1 MDKKVAVI
9 QTIRTLLTNAD
20 FHARNRVK
28 PKYFTRKR
36 VLTFSIV
43 LILILQK
50 SVKSL
55 QLVLNEFFGQL
66 STFVSLTVLTVS
78 NSAFSQARQKLS
90 HTAFIE
96 LHRTAVVEN
105 YYADDQY
112 QTWQGFRLL
121 GVDGSKIRLPDTPEI
136 RKEFGVFA
144 VKNQS
149 GVELGEQP
157 WALASVCYDVLNEIV
172 LDAILAHGKAYEVD
186 VAVKHLR
193 YLRAN
198 DLLIG
203 DMNYPSYQFL
213 AELSVLRQKRGC
225 HYLFR
230 CSSGSFTPA
239 RELFATDERESV
251 IVTLT
256 VPKDKRRE
264 IKRLGLPQ
272 QITVRFVRVILDD
285 GTVEVLVTS
294 LIDERRYPTSLFKEL
309 YNLRWGVETLYDR
322 IKNLLSLENFSGT
335 TVEAVKQDFYATI
348 FICGLEAI
356 LTEDASDILESKTP
370 QNQYPQQVNKMVSFN
385 TIKNHVIALLFSEEP
400 ASELCAKLTRL
411 FLTNPVCVRKDRQ
424 VARKKTS
431 PRAALH
437 YQKRKRKFCY

>member
-1 MDKKVAVI
+1 MSKRLLHDPHFK
-9 QTIRTLLTNAD
+9 IR
-20 FHARNRVK
+20 HRVN
-28 PKYFTRKR
+28 PKYFTRNR
-36 VLTFSIV
+36 VLLFSIV
-43 LILILQK
+43 LVLILQK

-55 QLVLNEFFGQL
+55 QLVLNEFFGAL
-66 STFVSLTVLTVS
+66 SMCLSLSALTVS

-96 LHRTAVVEN
+96 LHRTAVVET

-112 QTWQGFRLL
+112 QSWQGFRLV

-136 RKEFGVFA
+136 RKEFGTFA

-157 WALASVCYDVLNEIV
+157 WGLASVCYDVLNDIP

-193 YLRAN
+193 YLRAT
-198 DLLIG
+198 DLLLG
-203 DMNYPSYQFL
+203 DMNYPSYRFL
-213 AELSVLRQKRGC
+213 AEMSVLRQTRGC

-239 RELFATDERESV
+239 RELFVSDARESV
-251 IVTLT
+251 IVTLS
-256 VPKDKRRE
+256 VPQDKRRE

-272 QITVRFVRVILDD
+272 QITVRFVRVVLDD
-285 GTVEVLVTS
+285 GTVEVLVSS
-294 LIDERRYPTSLFKEL
+294 LVDENRYPTALFKEL
-309 YNLRWGVETLYDR
+309 YNLRWGVETFYDR
-322 IKNLLSLENFSGT
+322 LKNLLSLENFSGT

-348 FICGLEAI
+348 YICGMEAV
-356 LTEDASDILESKTP
+356 LTEEASDILESKTP
-370 QNQYPQQVNKMVSFN
+370 QNRYPQQVNKMVSFN
-385 TIKNHVIALLFSEEP
+385 AIKNHVIALLLSDEPVSEV
-400 ASELCAKLTRL
+400 CAKLTRL
-411 FLTNPVCVRKDRQ
+411 FLTNPVCIRHDRQ

>member
-1 MDKKVAVI
+1 MLEITHIFFRETCMNKKSTVI
-9 QTIRTLLTNAD
+9 QMSKRLLHD
-20 FHARNRVK
+20 PHFKVRHRVN
-28 PKYFTRKR
+28 PKYFTRRR

-43 LILILQK
+43 LVLILQK

-55 QLVLNEFFGQL
+55 QLVLNEFFGAL
-66 STFVSLTVLTVS
+66 SMSMSLSALTVS

-90 HTAFIE
+90 HSAFIE
-96 LHRTAVVEN
+96 LHRAAVVEP

-112 QTWQGFRLL
+112 QTWQGFRLV

-136 RKEFGVFA
+136 RKEFGTFA

-157 WALASVCYDVLNEIV
+157 WGLASVCYDVLNDIP

-186 VAVKHLR
+186 LAVKHLR

-203 DMNYPSYQFL
+203 DMNYPSYRLL
-213 AELSVLRQKRGC
+213 AEMSVLRQKRGC
-225 HYLFR
+225 HYLLR
-230 CSSGSFTPA
+230 CSSGSFIPA

-251 IVTLT
+251 IVTLS

-272 QITVRFVRVILDD
+272 QITVRFVRVVLDD
-285 GTVEVLVTS
+285 GTVEVLVSS
-294 LIDERRYPTSLFKEL
+294 LRAEHRYPTALFKAL
-309 YNLRWGVETLYDR
+309 YHLRWGVETLYDR

-335 TVEAVKQDFYATI
+335 SVEAVKQDFYATI
-348 FICGLEAI
+348 YICGLEAV
-356 LTEDASDILESKTP
+356 LTEDARVLLESNPPPQKWSHSMPSKT
-370 QNQYPQQVNKMVSFN
+370 M
-385 TIKNHVIALLFSEEP
+385 
-400 ASELCAKLTRL
+400 
-411 FLTNPVCVRKDRQ
+411 
-424 VARKKTS
+424 
-431 PRAALH
+431 
-437 YQKRKRKFCY
+437 

>member
-1 MDKKVAVI
+1 MDKKVVVI
-9 QTIRTLLTNAD
+9 QTSKSLLTNAD
-20 FHARNRVK
+20 FQARHRVE
-28 PKYFTRKR
+28 PKYFTRNR

-43 LILILQK
+43 LALILQK

-55 QLVLNEFFGQL
+55 QLVLNEFFGSL
-66 STFVSLTVLTVS
+66 SMCVSLTVLTVT

-96 LHRTAVVEN
+96 LHRTSVVET
-105 YYADDQY
+105 YYADDHY

-121 GVDGSKIRLPDTPEI
+121 AVDGSKIRLPDTPEI
-136 RKEFGVFA
+136 RKAFGTISVA
-144 VKNQS
+144 NQS
-149 GVELGEQP
+149 AAHLGEQP
-157 WALASVCYDVLNEIV
+157 WGLASVCYDVLNEIP
-172 LDAILAHGKAYEVD
+172 LDAILAHGRAYEVD
-186 VAVKHLR
+186 VAVKHLPSVHP
-193 YLRAN
+193 N
-198 DLLIG
+198 DLLMG
-203 DMNYPSYQFL
+203 DMNYPSYRFL
-213 AELSVLRQKRGC
+213 AELSVLRLKRGS
-225 HYLFR
+225 HFLFR

-239 RELFATDERESV
+239 RELFATDERESI

-256 VPKDKRRE
+256 VPKKQRRE

-272 QITVRFVRVILDD
+272 QMTVRFVRVVLDD

-294 LIDERRYPTSLFKEL
+294 LVDETRYPTPLFKDL
-309 YNLRWGVETLYDR
+309 YHLRWGIETLYDR
-322 IKNLLSLENFSGT
+322 IKNLLTLENFSGT

-348 FICGLEAI
+348 FLCGLEAV
-356 LTEDASDILESKTP
+356 LTEDASAILESKTP
-370 QNQYPQQVNKMVSFN
+370 QNRYPQQVNKMVSFN
-385 TIKNHVIALLFSEEP
+385 AIKNHVIALLLSDEP

-411 FLTNPVCVRKDRQ
+411 FLTNPVCVRQDRQ

>member
-1 MDKKVAVI
+1 MC
-9 QTIRTLLTNAD
+9 
-20 FHARNRVK
+20 
-28 PKYFTRKR
+28 
-36 VLTFSIV
+36 
-43 LILILQK
+43 
-50 SVKSL
+50 
-55 QLVLNEFFGQL
+55 
-66 STFVSLTVLTVS
+66 VSLTVLTVS

-136 RKEFGVFA
+136 RKEFGAFA

-157 WALASVCYDVLNEIV
+157 WALASVCYDVLNDIS
-172 LDAILAHGKAYEVD
+172 LDALLAHGKAYEVD

-203 DMNYPSYQFL
+203 DMNYPSYRFV

-239 RELFATDERESV
+239 RQLFATDERESV
-251 IVTLT
+251 IVTLS

-264 IKRLGLPQ
+264 INRLGLPQ
-272 QITVRFVRVILDD
+272 QITVRFVRVVLDD

-294 LIDERRYPTSLFKEL
+294 LVDESRYPTSLFKEL

-348 FICGLEAI
+348 FICGVEAI

-385 TIKNHVIALLFSEEP
+385 TIKNHVIALLFSDEP
-400 ASELCAKLTRL
+400 ASEVCAKLTRL

-424 VARKKTS
+424 VARKNTS